1 MRRMTWD
8 HLHDFVL
15 VGASVTVLFVAAAAI
30 DPFLARQAGLLSRV
44 WRGLLA
50 AALAMA
56 AWIIAFW
63 L

>member
-8 HLHDFVL
+8 DLHDFVL
-15 VGASVTVLFVAAAAI
+15 VGASVAVLFVAAVVI
-30 DPFLARQAGLLSRV
+30 DPFAARQAGLLSRV

-50 AALAMA
+50 AAIVMA
-56 AWIIAFW
+56 AWIIASW